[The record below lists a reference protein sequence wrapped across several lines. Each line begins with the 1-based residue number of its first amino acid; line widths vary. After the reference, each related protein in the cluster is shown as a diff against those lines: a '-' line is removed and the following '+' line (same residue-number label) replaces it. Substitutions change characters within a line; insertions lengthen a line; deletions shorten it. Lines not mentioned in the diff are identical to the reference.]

1 MTKVIVAYTDPSWA
15 LGETAADSGAGA
27 DRGDDARDAVER
39 DVFGA
44 AAEIRLG
51 LPREDGEEGFETSGP
66 RFRDWLRTADAV
78 VVHRARL
85 TGDLIA
91 ALADAGR
98 CKVVARQGV
107 GTDNIDLAALRE
119 LRIPSFHVPDYCI
132 QETADHALALML
144 ALERGICTQD
154 RIIRRGQWDTRAD
167 RAPRRLGGSTLG
179 IIGFGRIGSA
189 VARKASLFYGT
200 VLAYDPAVHPDAI
213 TAHGVRPTDTLQE
226 LLGQSDTVTVHA
238 SLDDTTEGLIDRHL
252 LRHARPGALLVNTAR
267 GRLVDP
273 AAVLDALG
281 SGLLG
286 GYATD
291 VYAPE
296 DPADDP
302 TNQRL
307 ALHERVVSTCHRGF
321 LSQDSDLSLRRRV
334 ATEIRH
340 VLSTGTPPRYG
351 RLT

>member
-15 LGETAADSGAGA
+15 LGTAAA
-27 DRGDDARDAVER
+27 DAADDPGRGARDAVER
-39 DVFGA
+39 EAFGTA
-44 AAEIRLG
+44 TEIRLG
-51 LPREDGEEGFETSGP
+51 LPREDGAAGFETSGP

-85 TGDLIA
+85 TRDLIG

-107 GTDNIDLAALRE
+107 GTDNIDLPALRE
-119 LRIPSFHVPDYCI
+119 LGIPSFHVPDYCI
-132 QETADHALALML
+132 QETADHALALVL
-144 ALERGICTQD
+144 ALERGVCAQD
-154 RIIRRGQWDTRAD
+154 RIIRRGGWDTRAD
-167 RAPRRLGGSTLG
+167 RVPRRLGGSALG

-189 VARKASLFYGT
+189 VARKASVFFGT
-200 VLAYDPAVHPDAI
+200 VLAHDPAVHPDAI
-213 TAHGVRPTDTLQE
+213 AAHGVRPTDTLRE
-226 LLGQSDTVTVHA
+226 LLEQSDVLTVHA
-238 SLDDTTEGLIDRHL
+238 SLDDANAGLIDHRL

-273 AAVLDALG
+273 AAVLDALE
-281 SGLLG
+281 SGRLG

-291 VYAPE
+291 VYSPE

-302 TNQRL
+302 ANRRL

-321 LSQDSDLSLRRRV
+321 LSRDSDLSLRRRV

-340 VLSTGTPPRYG
+340 VLSTGGPPRYG